1 MTTYQILWICT
12 LIFFISIHLT
22 FCLFSTLLSS
32 LFSWVYKSYKS
43 KSWLIST
50 INDINIFYFSKL
62 RKNTCKLRYIPTVW
76 KISNKKLIISFIS
89 LFISTLIW
97 FWFLIRGRYEIL
109 LYKRRLNYR
118 HMHHIWLIKYTRLSH
133 WKNGLVDWEHTRVLW
148 YNHRLTYILTIWL
161 DGRF

>member
-62 RKNTCKLRYIPTVW
+62 RKNTFKLRYIPRVW
-76 KISNKKLIISFIS
+76 KIFNKKLIISLISFIS
-89 LFISTLIW
+89 LVTFTLIW
-97 FWFLIRGRYEIL
+97 FWFLIRGSYDIL
-109 LYKRRLNYR
+109 LYRRHLHYR
-118 HMHHIWLIKYTRLSH
+118 ILHHNLLIK
-133 WKNGLVDWEHTRVLW
+133 
-148 YNHRLTYILTIWL
+148 
-161 DGRF
+161 

>member
-43 KSWLIST
+43 KSILFI
-50 INDINIFYFSKL
+50 INYYNITFFSKL
-62 RKNTCKLRYIPTVW
+62 RKNTCKLRYIPTLW
-76 KISNKKLIISFIS
+76 KISNIKFIISFIS
-89 LFISTLIW
+89 FISLVTFTLIW
-97 FWFLIRGRYEIL
+97 FWFLILGRCEIL
-109 LYKRRLNYR
+109 LYKRRLHYTL
-118 HMHHIWLIKYTRLSH
+118 LIKYTRLNH
-133 WKNGLVDWEHTRVLW
+133 WDHTRVCW
-148 YNHRLTYILTIWL
+148 YNHRLTFILVIWL